1 MNHGPLLLCYYASML
16 YVMRLEGV
24 WILIVNNDKSSK
36 DIKLPAYRCSG
47 CNTLAIDPGSMI
59 VKDV

>member
-1 MNHGPLLLCYYASML
+1 MGPYCYATNYYASML

-24 WILIVNNDKSSK
+24 WILTVNNDKSSK
-36 DIKLPAYRCSG
+36 DKLPAYRCSG
-47 CNTLAIDPGSMI
+47 CNALAIYPGSII